1 MLNLWSW
8 LRSRR
13 APKHP
18 CIMENEARF
27 KSFDQTGDIESYD
40 IVCFDTELTG
50 LNVRHDQIVSI
61 GAVRIRSLRI
71 VAGDNFFTYLRPTR
85 DLPKDSTMVHRI
97 TPQQIKSAPSA
108 AEVLPA
114 FVQYCSDSLLLG
126 HYVLIDLA
134 FLNRALLKTL
144 GGKIRNPSLD
154 SVKLA
159 AAFHL
164 QQQRHERAV
173 GKKGQRAFN
182 LNKLAVEHEIP
193 LFEQHDALEDALQ
206 TAYLFLFLATN
217 LRRLGYRTLKDFLR
231 AGTNIPDVY

>member
-1 MLNLWSW
+1 MLNVWSW
-8 LRSRR
+8 LRARR
-13 APKHP
+13 MPKHP
-18 CIMENEARF
+18 CMIENEQRL

-61 GAVRIRSLRI
+61 GAVRIRGLRI
-71 VAGDNFFTYLRPTR
+71 IAGDNFFTYMQPTR
-85 DLPKDSTMVHRI
+85 DLPKDSTLVHRI
-97 TPQQIKSAPSA
+97 TPQQIKRAPSA
-108 AEVLPA
+108 AEVLPE
-114 FVQYCSDSLLLG
+114 FVQYCSDSVLLG

-134 FLNRALLKTL
+134 FLNRALAKTL

-164 QQQRHERAV
+164 QQQKHERAV

-182 LNKLAVEHEIP
+182 LNKLSVEHGIP

-206 TAYLFLFLATN
+206 TAYLFLFLAKN
-217 LRRLGYRTLKDFLR
+217 LRGLGYTTLKDFLR
-231 AGTNIPDVY
+231 AGSNIPDVF